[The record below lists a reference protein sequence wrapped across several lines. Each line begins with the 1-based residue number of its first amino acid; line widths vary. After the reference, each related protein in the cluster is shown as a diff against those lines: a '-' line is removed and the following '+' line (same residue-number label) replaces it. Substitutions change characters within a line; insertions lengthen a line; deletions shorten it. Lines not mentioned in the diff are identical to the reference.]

1 MYTLDTI
8 PFDNRFSKLSN
19 DLFSDVKPQGLAQ
32 PFLISANPVV
42 AELIGLDPQA
52 LKTAS
57 FVEYFSGNATLRN
70 ASPLAMVYSGHQ
82 FGSYNPQLGDGRGL
96 LLGEVETASNGTWDL
111 HLKGAGQ
118 TPYSRFADGR
128 AVLRSTIREYLCSEA
143 MAGLGIATTR
153 GLGIIGSAT
162 PVYRETPEM
171 GATLVRV
178 AQSHVRF
185 GSFEYFHYNNRPD
198 IVKQLADYVITRNFP
213 ELEQSETKYA
223 DFLLAVV
230 TSTAFMIAQ
239 WQAVGFAHG
248 VMNTDNMSIIGDT
261 FDFGPFG
268 FMDDYNPNFI
278 CNHSDH
284 EGRYAFNQQPGIGLW
299 NLNAL
304 AHALSTLIDRES
316 ITQALSQYEQL
327 LVNQYNR
334 IFRLKLGLREE
345 KDADAEL
352 VGSLLDLLED
362 QKADYTN
369 FFRLLSHCQHSSP
382 EFETLLRDRFVDR
395 SSFDAWMLQ
404 YQQRLMAENSDPV
417 LRRET
422 MLATNPKYILRNYI
436 AQQVIDKANSD
447 QDYSDI
453 GNLLT
458 ILQNPFEEHPQF
470 AHYASDPPDWGKRL
484 EVSCSS

>member
-1 MYTLDTI
+1 
-8 PFDNRFSKLSN
+8 
-19 DLFSDVKPQGLAQ
+19 
-32 PFLISANPVV
+32 
-42 AELIGLDPQA
+42 
-52 LKTAS
+52 
-57 FVEYFSGNATLRN
+57 
-70 ASPLAMVYSGHQ
+70 
-82 FGSYNPQLGDGRGL
+82 
-96 LLGEVETASNGTWDL
+96 
-111 HLKGAGQ
+111 
-118 TPYSRFADGR
+118 
-128 AVLRSTIREYLCSEA
+128 
-143 MAGLGIATTR
+143 
-153 GLGIIGSAT
+153 
-162 PVYRETPEM
+162 
-171 GATLVRV
+171 
-178 AQSHVRF
+178 
-185 GSFEYFHYNNRPD
+185 
-198 IVKQLADYVITRNFP
+198 
-213 ELEQSETKYA
+213 
-223 DFLLAVV
+223 
-230 TSTAFMIAQ
+230 
-239 WQAVGFAHG
+239 
-248 VMNTDNMSIIGDT
+248 MNTDNMSIIGDT

-268 FMDDYNPNFI
+268 FLDDYNPNFI

-334 IFRLKLGLREE
+334 IFRLKLGLQEE

-352 VGSLLDLLED
+352 VESLLHLLED

-369 FFRLLSHCQHSSP
+369 FFRLLSHCQHDSP
-382 EFETLLRDRFVDR
+382 GFETLLRDRFVDR

-417 LRRET
+417 LRRKT

-458 ILQNPFEEHPQF
+458 ILQSPFEEHPQF
-470 AHYASDPPDWGKRL
+470 SHYASEPPDWGKRL